1 MNNFTVK
8 DKDNSITKIYLPGHL
23 LKEIQLDKKLTKG
36 KYNAHSTLNGKYVV
50 DNEKEKE
57 RIENNLLSYYS

>member
-23 LKEIQLDKKLTKG
+23 IKEIQHNKKITRG
-36 KYNAHSTLNGKYVV
+36 KYNIHSTLNGKYVV
-50 DNEKEKE
+50 DNEKEKK
-57 RIENNLLSYYS
+57 RIE